1 MKVSI
6 RLQGLHFCTGSI
18 LNSRFIITS
27 AQCFC
32 SEAPIGFLWLYIL
45 KSYVKI
51 IITVFYKIFRKP
63 EYSDMYS
70 IHYGET
76 FLDEKPELFTNIE
89 IVYCHEEFR
98 FHPYFPLNDIA
109 VVEVSIKFGN

>member
-1 MKVSI
+1 
-6 RLQGLHFCTGSI
+6 
-18 LNSRFIITS
+18 
-27 AQCFC
+27 
-32 SEAPIGFLWLYIL
+32 
-45 KSYVKI
+45 
-51 IITVFYKIFRKP
+51 
-63 EYSDMYS
+63 MYS